1 MVKPGDHA
9 RWYANQKGWKL
20 LRRNMM
26 VEGNFDVGYFELA
39 SRLYFN
45 AHRLHLVGNDLSVF
59 SPGTGD
65 RGGTSGVF
73 EEFPPLWKII
83 QTDCDSQG
91 KLALRIIALLDNDH
105 AGRSLH
111 RALLQ
116 QYRQMK
122 ENRDV
127 FLLQR
132 NFPRSTAAPSTLS
145 HQIETHDMQL
155 KGLYCEIEDLL
166 SNNLIDAFISDTPNA
181 LQRPTQEVAG
191 FRHHEWT
198 PHAKDQLSQF
208 VKKYAILEDMEG
220 IIEVLKAIRFYLA
233 LDPNGVP

>member
-1 MVKPGDHA
+1 MVSPGDHA
-9 RWYANQKGWKL
+9 HWYAKQKGWKL

-26 VEGNFDVGYFELA
+26 VEGNTDVRYFELA
-39 SRLYFN
+39 SRLYLE
-45 AHRLHLVGNDLSVF
+45 AHRAHLVGHDFSIF

-65 RGGTSGVF
+65 QGGTRGVL

-91 KLALRIIALLDNDH
+91 KLVLRAVTLLDNDF

-111 RALLQ
+111 KALLQ

-132 NFPRSTAAPSTLS
+132 FFPRTTTEPSTLS
-145 HQIETHDMQL
+145 HQIETHNSQS
-155 KGLYCEIEDLL
+155 KGLDCEIEDLL
-166 SNNLIDAFISDTPNA
+166 GESLLEAFISDTPNA
-181 LQRPTQEVAG
+181 FERPVKEIAG
-191 FRHHEWT
+191 LRHYEWT
-198 PHAKDQLSQF
+198 PHAKGQLFQF
-208 VKKYAILEDMEG
+208 VKEYATLEDMEG
-220 IIEVLKAIRFYLA
+220 ITNVLKAIRFYLA
-233 LDPNGVP
+233 LNPNGVP